1 MESYDVS
8 HLNWRRTG
16 GNVVRSA
23 ADLYIG
29 LSPGRRP
36 RSETDDKI
44 KYRSSRSS
52 KILLLI
58 LVRVNIV
65 RVARVGSQIISP
77 EGWISELRKS
87 VVYSTICGRLEQKWN
102 EIKISMKTMVQFII

>member
-8 HLNWRRTG
+8 HLAWRRTG

-23 ADLYIG
+23 AGLYIG

-44 KYRSSRSS
+44 KYHSSRSS
-52 KILLLI
+52 KILLAA
-58 LVRVNIV
+58 LVRVNI
-65 RVARVGSQIISP
+65 ARVFKVDSPISSP
-77 EGWISELRKS
+77 EVWIPEL
-87 VVYSTICGRLEQKWN
+87 QK
-102 EIKISMKTMVQFII
+102 V